1 MTAIKIDHL
10 TKVLKKHTVLDDITL
25 ELEENRIHG
34 FVGQNG
40 SGKTMLF
47 RAVSGLIFPTSGTVE
62 VFGRVIGKDVSF
74 PERLGLVLE
83 NIGLYP
89 QYSGFQNL
97 KLLAS
102 IQKKIT
108 DGDIREAI
116 SRVGLD
122 PADKRPVRK
131 YSLGMKQRIALAQ
144 AIMEHPR
151 LLILDEPTNALD
163 EEGVELIR
171 GLVREEQERGAT
183 VLVSSHNREDIEQL
197 CDTVTVLENG
207 RVKEARPA

>member
-10 TKVLKKHTVLDDITL
+10 TKVLKRHTVLDDITL

-108 DGDIREAI
+108 DGEIREAI

>member
-207 RVKEARPA
+207 RIKEARPA

>member
-10 TKVLKKHTVLDDITL
+10 TKVLKRHTVLDDITL

-74 PERLGLVLE
+74 PESLGLVLE

-108 DGDIREAI
+108 DGEIREAI

>member
-10 TKVLKKHTVLDDITL
+10 TKVLKRHTVLDDITL

-108 DGDIREAI
+108 DGEIREAI

-207 RVKEARPA
+207 RVKEARPT

>member
-1 MTAIKIDHL
+1 MTAIKIDHP
-10 TKVLKKHTVLDDITL
+10 TKVLKRHTVLDDITL

-207 RVKEARPA
+207 RIKEARPA

>member
-62 VFGRVIGKDVSF
+62 VFGRVIGKDVSV

-108 DGDIREAI
+108 DGEIREAI

>member
-34 FVGQNG
+34 FAGQNG

-74 PERLGLVLE
+74 PESLGLVLE

-108 DGDIREAI
+108 DGEIREAI

>member
-89 QYSGFQNL
+89 QYSGFQ
-97 KLLAS
+97 
-102 IQKKIT
+102 I
-108 DGDIREAI
+108 
-116 SRVGLD
+116 
-122 PADKRPVRK
+122 
-131 YSLGMKQRIALAQ
+131 
-144 AIMEHPR
+144 
-151 LLILDEPTNALD
+151 
-163 EEGVELIR
+163 
-171 GLVREEQERGAT
+171 
-183 VLVSSHNREDIEQL
+183 
-197 CDTVTVLENG
+197 
-207 RVKEARPA
+207 

>member
-108 DGDIREAI
+108 DGEIREAI

-207 RVKEARPA
+207 RIKEARPA

>member
-74 PERLGLVLE
+74 PESLGLVLE
-83 NIGLYP
+83 SIGLYP

-108 DGDIREAI
+108 DGEIREAI

>member
-1 MTAIKIDHL
+1 MTAIKTDHP
-10 TKVLKKHTVLDDITL
+10 TKVLKKHTALDDITV

-108 DGDIREAI
+108 DGEIREAI

>member
-83 NIGLYP
+83 SIGLYP

-108 DGDIREAI
+108 DGEIREAI

>member
-108 DGDIREAI
+108 DGEIREAI

>member
-74 PERLGLVLE
+74 PESLGLVLE

-108 DGDIREAI
+108 DGEIREAI